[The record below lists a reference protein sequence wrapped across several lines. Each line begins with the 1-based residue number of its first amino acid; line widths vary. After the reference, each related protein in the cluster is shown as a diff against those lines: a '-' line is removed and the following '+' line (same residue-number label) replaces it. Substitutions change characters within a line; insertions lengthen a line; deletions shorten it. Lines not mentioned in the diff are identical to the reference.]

1 MKMMPS
7 MQKGNCS
14 WSLLA
19 AVGTIL
25 VLFSVVH
32 MFLFRSGPTLDY
44 FGVRQAQTSCVPTY
58 ESTRGIGSI
67 QRNVELDLDNQFLA
81 DLHNAVV
88 YRGQVCS
95 EALNLAW
102 NYPASPEQL
111 YGPWVVS
118 ICPASCDTTRAMC
131 FCGEGTNYPNR
142 PVAEACGFKIKS
154 RSEPGVPILTDW
166 GKPDMDALT
175 TNSSVPGWCNV
186 DPEEG
191 YAGKVKFKEEC
202 HCKYDGRTGKF
213 CEIPVYPLASISA
226 VVMAIAVVDFVSI
239 PSAFSS
245 IRDWPRWL
253 RPAQVDIPGNADL
266 GESIASLNA
275 EVMKRRPLIY
285 VYDLPPQINS
295 LLLEMAI
302 YESILPSPYRTL
314 NGEDADFFL
323 VPVLDSCIITRADDS
338 PHLSLEDHRGFRSSL
353 ALKFYE
359 NVYDHIVEQYPYWNQ
374 SSGKDHTWFFS
385 WDEGACYA
393 PKEIWSS
400 MMLVHWVILI
410 RSITIQHLP
419 TGLTTGMIFPL
430 PDEAAIPALI
440 LKKILLFLLGNG
452 LMRTPL
458 GPNFGPCVYLKPHDQ
473 RRMLLYFNGHPGPA
487 YENGRPEA
495 T

>member
-32 MFLFRSGPTLDY
+32 MFLFRSGPALDY
-44 FGVRQAQTSCVPTY
+44 CGVRQAQTSCVPTY

-213 CEIPVYPLASISA
+213 CEIPVYPPASISA
-226 VVMAIAVVDFVSI
+226 VVMAIAVVDFVRLYDGRNA
-239 PSAFSS
+239 AFWTEQLYGS
-245 IRDWPRWL
+245 
-253 RPAQVDIPGNADL
+253 Q
-266 GESIASLNA
+266 
-275 EVMKRRPLIY
+275 
-285 VYDLPPQINS
+285 
-295 LLLEMAI
+295 
-302 YESILPSPYRTL
+302 
-314 NGEDADFFL
+314 
-323 VPVLDSCIITRADDS
+323 
-338 PHLSLEDHRGFRSSL
+338 DHRGFRSSL

-374 SSGKDHTWFFS
+374 SSGKDHIWFFS

-410 RSITIQHLP
+410 RSITIQQLP

-430 PDEAAIPALI
+430 PEEAAIPDLI
-440 LKKILLFLLGNG
+440 LKKILLFLLGNT

-458 GPNFGPCVYLKPHDQ
+458 GPNFGSCVYLKPHDQ
-473 RRMLLYFNGHPGPA
+473 RKMLFYFNGNLGPA